1 MGKLFGLLGHPV
13 GHSMS
18 PLMHN
23 DAFVALG
30 IDNYYQAFDVAPE
43 RLEKAV
49 VGMKALGISGFN
61 VTIPH
66 KVAIME
72 FLDEIDGEA
81 KTIGAVN
88 TVVNEN
94 GRFVG
99 YNTDGQGY
107 LDALLEDISEETLH
121 QANVL
126 IIGAGGAARAIVT
139 VLSRFGTKRL
149 VICNRTVEKA
159 EVLAKE
165 CSQKTEI
172 STMTIADAEA
182 ALEQFDVIVN
192 TTSVGMSPNIDA
204 KPISL
209 EKLKEDALV
218 SDLIYNPLETALLK
232 EAKQRGGKTQNGVGM
247 FVGQGALAFKK
258 WTGVEPNR
266 LRMKD
271 IVIKQLG
278 V

>member
-1 MGKLFGLLGHPV
+1 QIVL
-13 GHSMS
+13 
-18 PLMHN
+18 
-23 DAFVALG
+23 
-30 IDNYYQAFDVAPE
+30 
-43 RLEKAV
+43 
-49 VGMKALGISGFN
+49 
-61 VTIPH
+61 
-66 KVAIME
+66 
-72 FLDEIDGEA
+72 
-81 KTIGAVN
+81 
-88 TVVNEN
+88 
-94 GRFVG
+94 
-99 YNTDGQGY
+99 
-107 LDALLEDISEETLH
+107 ALLL
-121 QANVL
+121 
-126 IIGAGGAARAIVT
+126 
-139 VLSRFGTKRL
+139 
-149 VICNRTVEKA
+149 
-159 EVLAKE
+159 
-165 CSQKTEI
+165 
-172 STMTIADAEA
+172 
-182 ALEQFDVIVN
+182 N